1 MEAKDAER
9 ARDERD
15 PTGPRPAAPAVS
27 AAAVSA
33 AAVSAPSPAAP
44 SADPE
49 RAWLDGLRRGDAASF
64 DAVFAAY
71 RRRLY
76 GYLVRMTRRRD
87 VAEDLLQ
94 ETFLRL
100 AQHAKRLADD
110 TRLGAWLFT
119 VAHRLFVSWTR
130 AQGVRAVLAAE
141 VPPREPAGGDRS
153 PLEAVAASQAQAAL
167 ERAFAELAPAYR
179 EVALLVGVE
188 GLQPAEVAQI
198 LGQKPDAV
206 RQRLA
211 RARAQLAGAL
221 GEHAPAAWRQP

>member
-1 MEAKDAER
+1 VVRCTCVEAEDAER
-9 ARDERD
+9 RGAED
-15 PTGPRPAAPAVS
+15 
-27 AAAVSA
+27 
-33 AAVSAPSPAAP
+33 
-44 SADPE
+44 DPE
-49 RAWLDGLRRGDAASF
+49 RAWLDGLRRGDGASF

-76 GYLVRMTRRRD
+76 GYLMRMTRRRD

-100 AQHAKRLADD
+100 AQHAKRLAED

-141 VPPREPAGGDRS
+141 VPPREPAGDERS
-153 PLEAVAASQAQAAL
+153 PLEAACASQAQLAL
-167 ERAFAELAPAYR
+167 ERAFAELAPPYR

-188 GLQPAEVAQI
+188 GMQPAEVAQI
-198 LGQKPDAV
+198 LGQKPDAI

>member
-1 MEAKDAER
+1 MRCTCVEAEDAER
-9 ARDERD
+9 A
-15 PTGPRPAAPAVS
+15 P
-27 AAAVSA
+27 
-33 AAVSAPSPAAP
+33 
-44 SADPE
+44 DPE
-49 RAWLDGLRRGDAASF
+49 RAWLEGLRRGDAASF

-76 GYLVRMTRRRD
+76 GYLVRMTRQRD

-100 AQHAKRLADD
+100 AQHARKLADD

-141 VPPREPAGGDRS
+141 VPTREPAGEGRS
-153 PLEAVAASQAQAAL
+153 PLDAVAASQAQAAL
-167 ERAFAELAPAYR
+167 ERAFADLAPPYR

-188 GLQPAEVAQI
+188 GMQPTEVAQI
-198 LGQKPDAV
+198 LGQKPEAI

-211 RARAQLAGAL
+211 RARAQLASAL
-221 GEHAPAAWRQP
+221 GDHAPAAWRQP

>member
-1 MEAKDAER
+1 VQAEAER
-9 ARDERD
+9 GADRE
-15 PTGPRPAAPAVS
+15 AAWVA
-27 AAAVSA
+27 
-33 AAVSAPSPAAP
+33 
-44 SADPE
+44 
-49 RAWLDGLRRGDAASF
+49 GLRRGDAASF

-71 RRRLY
+71 RKRLY

-100 AQHAKRLADD
+100 AQHATKLAED

-141 VPPREPAGGDRS
+141 LPPREPEGDERS
-153 PLEAVAASQAQAAL
+153 PLEAVAASQAHGAL
-167 ERAFAELAPAYR
+167 ERAFAALPPPYR

-188 GLQPAEVAQI
+188 GMQPAEVAEI
-198 LGQKPDAV
+198 LGQKPEAV

-211 RARAQLAGAL
+211 RARAQLAAAL
-221 GEHAPAAWRQP
+221 GDHAPAGWRTP